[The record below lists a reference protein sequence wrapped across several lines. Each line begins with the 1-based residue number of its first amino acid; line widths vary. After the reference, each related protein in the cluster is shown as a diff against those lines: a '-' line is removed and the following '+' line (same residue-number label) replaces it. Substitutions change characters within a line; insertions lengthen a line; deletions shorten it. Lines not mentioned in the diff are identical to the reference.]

1 MAKKCEQH
9 KRIPVLVYC
18 TVYQSAE
25 SIKAIQFKKKEREID
40 LIIVP
45 RTD

>member
-25 SIKAIQFKKKEREID
+25 GIKVIQLKKGEREKYI
-40 LIIVP
+40 
-45 RTD
+45 

>member
-9 KRIPVLVYC
+9 KRIPVLVFYHC
-18 TVYQSAE
+18 E
-25 SIKAIQFKKKEREID
+25 PKCRRHNGHPIKKKREID

-45 RTD
+45 RAD